1 MSVTIKDNT
10 RLINRDISLK
20 ANLFLR
26 FAADEVIKISKP
38 KTPKKTGELRRSIL
52 REVLGLK
59 GKIRW
64 LKNYAVYQERK
75 QFKNY
80 TTAGTGPHFAENAI
94 KKVVKRTRTIARRVG
109 LS

>member
-10 RLINRDISLK
+10 RLINRDILLK

-26 FAADEVIKISKP
+26 FAADEVVKISTP
-38 KTPKKTGELRRSIL
+38 KTPKKTGELRRSVL
-52 REVLGLK
+52 RQVLGLR
-59 GKIRW
+59 GKVRW
-64 LKNYAVYQERK
+64 LKKYAIYQETK

-94 KKVVKRTRTIARRVG
+94 KKVVKRTRIIARRVG
-109 LS
+109 LT